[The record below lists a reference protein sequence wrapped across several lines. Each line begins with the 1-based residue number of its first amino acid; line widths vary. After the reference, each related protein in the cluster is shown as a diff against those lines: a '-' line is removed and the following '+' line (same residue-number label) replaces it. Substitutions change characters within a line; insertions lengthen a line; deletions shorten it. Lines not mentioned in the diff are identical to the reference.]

1 MKTLII
7 YATTY
12 GFTEKCMNMLKEKLA
27 GEVDII
33 NIKKQKISDISGYE
47 RVIIGGSIYMA
58 QIQKE
63 IKAFL
68 NKSVNELL
76 NKEIGLFL
84 CCGFADHFEMHLNFV
99 FPALLIEK
107 AKAKECFGGEIVMEK
122 LSFLHKLITK
132 AVSKA
137 GNKDTGL
144 TALPLFDNID
154 VFANAMNA

>member
-12 GFTEKCMNMLKEKLA
+12 GFTEKCVHMLKEKLD

-33 NIKKQKISDISGYE
+33 NIKKRKISDISGYDK
-47 RVIIGGSIYMA
+47 VIIGGSIYMA

-63 IKAFL
+63 IKAFSNSRL
-68 NKSVNELL
+68 EELL
-76 NKEIGLFL
+76 KKEIGLFL
-84 CCGFADHFEMHLNFV
+84 CCGFADHFEAHLNFV
-99 FPALLIEK
+99 FPAQLVEK
-107 AKAKECFGGEIVMEK
+107 AKAKECFGGEIIIEK

-137 GNKDTGL
+137 GNKDSKL
-144 TALPLFDNID
+144 TAVLLFDNID
-154 VFANAMNA
+154 VLAKAMNA